1 MQKITELHGH
11 TNRVLHM
18 ALSPDGSTVCSASSD
33 ETLRFWKVFPGSRY
47 DRHDYDDSNPF
58 TKLKR
63 DGPFS

>member
-1 MQKITELHGH
+1 MNKITELHGH

-47 DRHDYDDSNPF
+47 DTCDYDDSNIF
-58 TKLKR
+58 TKNKR
-63 DGPFS
+63 EGIFS